1 MNVED
6 IKDLEERI
14 TYSLGAV
21 DFQMDFTEMEDVT
34 KIKIEYV
41 PKEAIKKFTHK
52 ITILP
57 SGKSR
62 TSTTRDLF

>member
-6 IKDLEERI
+6 IEDLEERI
-14 TYSLGAV
+14 TYALGAV
-21 DFQMDFTEMEDVT
+21 DFQMNFTEMEDV
-34 KIKIEYV
+34 ISINIEYV
-41 PKEAIKKFTHK
+41 PKKAVKKLTHK

-62 TSTTRDLF
+62 TSTTGDLF